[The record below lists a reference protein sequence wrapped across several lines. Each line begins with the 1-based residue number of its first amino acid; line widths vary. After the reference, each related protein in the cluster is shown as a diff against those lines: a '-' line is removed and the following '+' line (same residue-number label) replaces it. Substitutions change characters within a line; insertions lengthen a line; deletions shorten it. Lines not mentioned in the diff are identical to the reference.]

1 MNTVDKEK
9 LINKVVEVQK
19 IADKIKE
26 ILSSKVKL
34 MSLEGFLLSEQEVMK
49 AEELLDELQFEFVE
63 LKLSIGVSEEEDG
76 GMIHDDKIYCE

>member
-1 MNTVDKEK
+1 MNTIDKEK

-49 AEELLDELQFEFVE
+49 AEELLDKLQFELV
-63 LKLSIGVSEEEDG
+63 
-76 GMIHDDKIYCE
+76 

>member
-1 MNTVDKEK
+1 MNTIDKEK

-26 ILSSKVKL
+26 ILSSKIKL

-49 AEELLDELQFEFVE
+49 AEELLDELQFELVE

>member
-49 AEELLDELQFEFVE
+49 AEELLDKLQFELVE

>member
-1 MNTVDKEK
+1 MNTIDKEK

-49 AEELLDELQFEFVE
+49 AEELLDKLQFELVE

>member
-1 MNTVDKEK
+1 MNTIDKEK

-19 IADKIKE
+19 IADKIKSN
-26 ILSSKVKL
+26 ITAGTIMDKDL
-34 MSLEGFLLSEQEVMK
+34 Q
-49 AEELLDELQFEFVE
+49 EELLDKLQFELVE

>member
-49 AEELLDELQFEFVE
+49 AEELLDELQFELVR
-63 LKLSIGVSEEEDG
+63 LKLSIGESEVDDEE
-76 GMIHDDKIYCE
+76 MIPDNEIYCD

>member
-49 AEELLDELQFEFVE
+49 AEELLDELQF
-63 LKLSIGVSEEEDG
+63 
-76 GMIHDDKIYCE
+76 

>member
-49 AEELLDELQFEFVE
+49 AEELLEKLQFELVE
-63 LKLSIGVSEEEDG
+63 LKLSIGVSEEEDQ

>member
-1 MNTVDKEK
+1 MNTIDKEK

-49 AEELLDELQFEFVE
+49 AEELLDELQFELVE

>member
-1 MNTVDKEK
+1 MNTIDKEK

-26 ILSSKVKL
+26 ILSSKIKL

-49 AEELLDELQFEFVE
+49 AEELLDELQFELVE
-63 LKLSIGVSEEEDG
+63 LKLSIGVSEEEDQ

>member
-26 ILSSKVKL
+26 ILSSKIKL

-49 AEELLDELQFEFVE
+49 AEELLEKLQFELVE

>member
-1 MNTVDKEK
+1 MNTIDKEK

-19 IADKIKE
+19 IADKINE
-26 ILSSKVKL
+26 ILSNKTKL
-34 MSLEGFLLSEQEVMK
+34 MSLDGFLLSEEDDMK
-49 AEELLDELQFEFVE
+49 AEKLLDKLQFELVE

>member
-26 ILSSKVKL
+26 ILSSKIKL

-49 AEELLDELQFEFVE
+49 TEELLDELQFELVE